1 MSHEENEI
9 HTLARV
15 RKEVENDAAEK
26 YAKNIEKAKNL
37 WWLIWGLVAT
47 TAAGV
52 AWTTSLTINFNNLQ
66 KEVDSR
72 VAKFEKIEVGIRGI
86 ESRIDSYI
94 ASNNL
99 VVQAQKSLTD
109 SLKSSADENRADIK
123 EMGPKVTEMYFRLK
137 IGVTNREMPP
147 LNP

>member
-1 MSHEENEI
+1 MSDEENEI

-72 VAKFEKIEVGIRGI
+72 ETRFAKIELSIKGI
-86 ESRIDSYI
+86 ESKVDSYI
-94 ASNNL
+94 ATTNIALANNTSLTNNL
-99 VVQAQKSLTD
+99 QD
-109 SLKSSADENRADIK
+109 GIK
-123 EMGPKVTEMYFRLK
+123 DNKEEVKAMRDKVAEMWYMRLR
-137 IGVTNREMPP
+137 GLTNRDVPP
-147 LNP
+147 K